1 MAEVG
6 RGLRAATDLLPGGDP
21 QDDPKEDLEG
31 GGSMRARR
39 QRALFFVP
47 ALALL
52 AVFVVYPVVNTVWLS
67 FLTVDGEFAL
77 LRNYGDVLS
86 EPEMFD
92 PRGFERGFPYGA
104 LVHNVMWIVI
114 HLPLTLGL
122 GLVLAVILREVKGGA
137 VVKSIVFL
145 GMVTPMVVGGVILR
159 FLFDG
164 NVGILPSL
172 LSLIGIPR
180 RTLTAY
186 PDTALFS
193 LILGSLWLWTPFSM
207 ILYSAGLET
216 IPDYVYEAAVID
228 GASPARAFF
237 AITVPMLRPVTSV
250 VITMTFLWV
259 LKIFD
264 IVYVATM
271 GGPGGA
277 SNVLALQMYMYAFRE
292 FDANSAAVVA
302 TLLMLVALA
311 VSIPTFRSVRGEQS

>member
-1 MAEVG
+1 M
-6 RGLRAATDLLPGGDP
+6 RTLRT
-21 QDDPKEDLEG
+21 
-31 GGSMRARR
+31 
-39 QRALFFVP
+39 RALFFVP

-52 AVFVVYPVVNTVWLS
+52 AMFVVYPVVNTVWLS
-67 FLTVDGEFAL
+67 FQTSEGEFASFG
-77 LRNYGDVLS
+77 NYAEVLS
-86 EPEMFD
+86 QPEMFD
-92 PRGFERGFPYGA
+92 SRGFVRGFPYGA

-114 HLPLTLGL
+114 HLPLTVGL
-122 GLVLAVILREVKGGA
+122 GLALAVILREIRGGGI
-137 VVKSIVFL
+137 VKSIVFL

-172 LSLIGIPR
+172 LSLIGLPR

-193 LILGSLWLWTPFSM
+193 LIIGSLWLWTPFSM

-228 GASPARAFF
+228 GASATRAFF
-237 AITVPMLRPVTSV
+237 AITVPMLKPVTSV

-292 FDANSAAVVA
+292 FNANSAAVVA

-311 VSIPTFRSVRGEQS
+311 VSMPTFRSVRGEQQ